1 MARTVLELRCIS
13 CGVKFERSFEKRRG
27 DSDST
32 EGEMVRLEDSSCP
45 NKCSGEWFAVEKSH
59 PIRKFKR
66 TFEG

>member
-27 DSDST
+27 DSDNA
-32 EGEMVRLEDSSCP
+32 EGEMVRLEGSSCP

-66 TFEG
+66 NIGG